1 MWSQVGIRKHHYEQR
16 SWRWWNSSWAISNP
30 ERWCCESAALNMLA
44 DLETSAVAMGLEKV
58 IFHSSHKESHC
69 QRISNYWTV
78 ALISQ
83 IGKVM
88 LKILQT
94 RLQQYMNHELPDVQA
109 VFRKSRRTNDQIA
122 NMYHWKSKRVPDQK
136 KKKKSTFAFF
146 TPNPFTVYHNKL
158 WKILKEMGI
167 PDHFTCLLRNMY
179 AGEETTVRTGHGIT
193 DWSQIRKGV
202 HQGCILSP
210 C

>member
-58 IFHSSHKESHC
+58 SFHSSHKESHC

-122 NMYHWKSKRVPDQK
+122 NICCIIKKSRRVPEKHLLLHYWLRQSLLLCITTNCEK
-136 KKKKSTFAFF
+136 F
-146 TPNPFTVYHNKL
+146 
-158 WKILKEMGI
+158 LKRLGL

-202 HQGCILSP
+202 RQGCV
-210 C
+210 